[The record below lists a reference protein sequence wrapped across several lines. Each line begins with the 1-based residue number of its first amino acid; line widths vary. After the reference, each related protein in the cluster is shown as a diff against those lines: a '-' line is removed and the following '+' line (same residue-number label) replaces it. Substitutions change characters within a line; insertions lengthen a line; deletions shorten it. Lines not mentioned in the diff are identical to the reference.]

1 MLASMMVVEFRVGF
15 FVSSSDVGV
24 RLMYYISLL
33 TSTWFVFSDNLIL
46 RRTVQCKVSS
56 LPDPVKST
64 RVKRIFSLKRRIAKE
79 QMF

>member
-1 MLASMMVVEFRVGF
+1 MMVVEFRVGF

-64 RVKRIFSLKRRIAKE
+64 RVKRIFFLKKK
-79 QMF
+79 

>member
-1 MLASMMVVEFRVGF
+1 MASMMVVEFRVGF

-56 LPDPVKST
+56 LPDPVKS